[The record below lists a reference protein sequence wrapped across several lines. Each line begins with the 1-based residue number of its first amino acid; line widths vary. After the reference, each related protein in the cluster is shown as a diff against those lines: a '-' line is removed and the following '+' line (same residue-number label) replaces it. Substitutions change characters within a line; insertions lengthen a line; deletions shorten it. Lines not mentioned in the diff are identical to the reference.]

1 MLKLLPILLS
11 GLFFFH
17 VNAQVVKPFAQP
29 KALVE
34 LFTSQGCSSCPG
46 AHSIVENIYS
56 DPLFGHDS
64 VLTLS
69 FHVDYWD
76 DLVWKDTFSKKQFTT
91 RQKNY
96 QSLFNEDGVYTPQF
110 VINGRSGFSGNNE
123 PRLRRELKAIFAAS
137 KLMNSGL
144 KLNELLIEEDKLIFT
159 YLVDGNSENKMLHAA
174 ILSDYDSTFV
184 SAGENAG
191 LNVKSRNTILNLL
204 QLPLKSPGS
213 RAFVYIPK
221 NSDKKNLKF
230 VLWVQDATNAQVLD
244 ILLFNLPEQ

>member
-1 MLKLLPILLS
+1 MFKLFAIVVS
-11 GLFFFH
+11 GLFYL
-17 VNAQVVKPFAQP
+17 NAKAQAVKPFAKP

-56 DPLFGHDS
+56 DPLFGQDS

-76 DLVWKDTFSKKQFTT
+76 DLGWKDTFSKKQFTT

-96 QSLFNEDGVYTPQF
+96 QDLFNAEGVYTPQF

-123 PRLRRELKAIFAAS
+123 PRLRRELKALYAAS
-137 KLMNSGL
+137 KLMNTGL
-144 KLNELLIEEDKLIFT
+144 KLKELIREDQKLIFT

-174 ILSDYDSTFV
+174 IISCNDTTLA

-191 LNVKSRNTILNLL
+191 LALSSRNTILNLV

-213 RAFVYIPK
+213 RAFVYLPK
-221 NSDKKNLKF
+221 EKEKKNLKF
-230 VLWVQDATNAQVLD
+230 VLWVQDANNAQVLD
-244 ILLFNLPEQ
+244 ILLFNLPE